1 VRKDLSDD
9 EFQTLKA
16 QVKRAQRSGLPQY
29 KKDQYYE
36 AYEFIREEGDAM
48 RVLAFDTSMGAP
60 GIAVSRYKKGK
71 PSIIKTSAT
80 FRTDSRQPHGLRY
93 AEIVEAW
100 ATLFIAKHVSKG
112 FSAIARGFR
121 GQNVEDRH
129 PVYSA
134 WGSCDKALNKFG
146 LNFTTPAIS
155 QSAVK
160 KAVVGVGKAEKH
172 EVETAVRKWTGYAGE
187 FAKDDESDAAAIAL
201 AYLIREGLIKK

>member
-1 VRKDLSDD
+1 
-9 EFQTLKA
+9 
-16 QVKRAQRSGLPQY
+16 
-29 KKDQYYE
+29 
-36 AYEFIREEGDAM
+36 M

-60 GIAVSRYKKGK
+60 GLALIDVRKGK
-71 PSIIKTSAT
+71 ASIIDVSHV
-80 FRTDSRQPHGLRY
+80 RTDTSQSYGLR

-100 ATLFIAKHVSKG
+100 ATMFIAKHAPKG
-112 FSAIARGFR
+112 FTAIVR
-121 GQNVEDRH
+121 EDFVGRTSKQAH

-172 EVETAVRKWTGYAGE
+172 EVETAVRKWTGYTGD
-187 FAKDDESDAAAIAL
+187 FAKDDESDAAAIGL
-201 AYLIREGLIKK
+201 AYLIREGLIKTEGK